1 MKLWV
6 NYQGIVNK
14 LWINQSTQIIVKF
27 MVQNIVRSAGGFPVG
42 GIAPSIGPGGPEA
55 GHSQHQY
62 GHTESLH
69 NGAVLKLFK

>member
-42 GIAPSIGPGGPEA
+42 GIAPSIGPGGPEV

-62 GHTESLH
+62 SHTESSH
-69 NGAVLKLFK
+69 NGAVQKLFK